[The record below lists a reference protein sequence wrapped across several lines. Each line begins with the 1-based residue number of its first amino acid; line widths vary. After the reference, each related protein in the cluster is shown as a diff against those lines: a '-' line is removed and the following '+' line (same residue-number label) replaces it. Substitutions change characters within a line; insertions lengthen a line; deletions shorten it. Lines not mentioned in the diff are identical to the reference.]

1 MKKIVHFLK
10 DIYNNK
16 NIIYRMS
23 HNDFKA
29 KYSNSFL
36 GMLWAYIQPLLTII
50 VFWVVFQMGFKNPP
64 IEGIP
69 YITWFVP
76 AYVPWLY
83 FSDILVGTTNCL
95 QEYSY
100 LVKKVKFKVSI
111 LPIVKIIS
119 ALYVHIFFIAF
130 IFVINILYGNKLTI
144 YSIQFL
150 YYSVAL
156 VIFGLGLGSLLASLT
171 VFFKDISQVVNVIL
185 QIGFWVSPIL
195 WNVDQMQK
203 SILAIL
209 KLNPLY
215 YIINGYR
222 ESFIGGVGF
231 WEHPYLTIYFWCI
244 TLLILIVGMFVFK
257 KTRPFFAD
265 EL

>member
-1 MKKIVHFLK
+1 MKNIISFLK
-10 DIYNNK
+10 DLYNNR

-23 HNDFKA
+23 LNDFKA

-36 GMLWAYIQPLLTII
+36 GILWAYIQPMLTII
-50 VFWVVFQMGFKNPP
+50 VFWIVFQLGFKNPP

-76 AYVPWLY
+76 GYVPWLF
-83 FSDILVGTTNCL
+83 FSDILIGSTNCL

-119 ALYVHIFFIAF
+119 ALYIHIFFIIF
-130 IFVINILYGNKLTI
+130 IFLINSVYGNNLTI
-144 YSIQFL
+144 YSIQSL
-150 YYSVAL
+150 YYTAAL
-156 VIFGLGLGSLLASLT
+156 IIFGLGLGSLLSSLT
-171 VFFKDISQVVNVIL
+171 VFFKDIAQIVNIIL
-185 QIGFWVSPIL
+185 QIGFWISPIL

-203 SILAIL
+203 PILTFL
-209 KLNPLY
+209 KINPLY

-222 ESFIGGVGF
+222 ESFINSVGF
-231 WEHPYLTIYFWCI
+231 WEHPYLTLYFWSI
-244 TLLILIVGMFVFK
+244 TLVILIIGMFVFK